1 MSRSK
6 RKTPI
11 AGMTNASS
19 EKWDKRQANRRIRR
33 RVKESLAADPCA
45 DVLPDRRELSD
56 AWTMA
61 KDGKKWCDPRRF
73 PGVLNK

>member
-19 EKWDKRQANRRIRR
+19 EKWDKREANRRTRR

-45 DVLPDRRELSD
+45 DVLLI
-56 AWTMA
+56 
-61 KDGKKWCDPRRF
+61 DG
-73 PGVLNK
+73 N